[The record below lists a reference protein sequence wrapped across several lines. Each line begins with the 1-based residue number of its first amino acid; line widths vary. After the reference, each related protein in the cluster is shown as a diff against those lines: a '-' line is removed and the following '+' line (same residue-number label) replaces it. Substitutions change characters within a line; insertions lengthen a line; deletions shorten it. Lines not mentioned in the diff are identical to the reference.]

1 MTTHKLIHLK
11 HTIQDSQLCSLKL
24 FYLKLE
30 NALLP
35 RKRPMLTTAKHFSS
49 PQCWL
54 TAGGAK
60 YKVVRNL
67 SLFCFCCQVIY
78 LSSNTRLA
86 QLAVPTAGLHSSD
99 RGIIV
104 WPPISLAKAPRCIN
118 NCQSSLIKNFFE
130 NQSAQVYQTQLFTT
144 CLQSHL
150 FSLFFFLDLYFYT
163 VVVNGSVQLTNN
175 LQQQRN

>member
-1 MTTHKLIHLK
+1 MFFET
-11 HTIQDSQLCSLKL
+11 
-24 FYLKLE
+24 
-30 NALLP
+30 LLP
-35 RKRPMLTTAKHFSS
+35 EARKCSATQEKTDVNHGKAFQLTIVLAYRRGS
-49 PQCWL
+49 
-54 TAGGAK
+54 
-60 YKVVRNL
+60 KVVRNL

-163 VVVNGSVQLTNN
+163 VVVNGSV
-175 LQQQRN
+175 